1 MHTTKPKQ
9 KTSTMRFKF
18 HTSAESKDQTNKK
31 VYGPS
36 LTVPDQTLSV
46 AELISRHQ
54 RGLPL
59 TGRQPVYSIHE
70 SATDEEL
77 FNFPV
82 NSTMDLADRE
92 ALSDQLQAQIG
103 RLKQQAT
110 QEAKEEKERLK
121 KAKNDAEL
129 KQYEK
134 LKQLFEKKPTE
145 RAAEADE

>member
-1 MHTTKPKQ
+1 
-9 KTSTMRFKF
+9 
-18 HTSAESKDQTNKK
+18 
-31 VYGPS
+31 
-36 LTVPDQTLSV
+36 
-46 AELISRHQ
+46 
-54 RGLPL
+54 
-59 TGRQPVYSIHE
+59 
-70 SATDEEL
+70 
-77 FNFPV
+77 
-82 NSTMDLADRE
+82 MDLADRE